1 MACRRHQASQRG
13 VALLELLIG
22 LTLLALIM
30 LTLTQSQFIVLG
42 AWRNMERDRQQGRE
56 LAQAQQTLRAQLRS
70 AVPFRPPRAFRRV
83 PVFWGSARQ
92 LTFVTSQPPRPGTP
106 PGLWLV
112 TYSLVPSDQGGE
124 YLLMR
129 QTRSALDPA
138 YWQGKPTP
146 VEGQTVLG
154 GIRDLKFSYLS
165 WNWRRKQTD
174 DSETWQTT
182 GSGRLPLAVRL
193 DLDLGGQRLSWYLPL
208 ACGKR

>member
-1 MACRRHQASQRG
+1 MAPWPKASQRG

-42 AWRNMERDRQQGRE
+42 AWRNMEKDRRQGQA
-56 LAQAQQTLRAQLRS
+56 LARAQRVLQTQIAS

-83 PVFWGSARQ
+83 PVFWGSSRR
-92 LTFVTSQPPRPGTP
+92 LTFVTCQPPRPGIP

-112 TYSLVPSDQGGE
+112 TYTLVPSDQGGE
-124 YLLMR
+124 YLLMS
-129 QTRSALDPA
+129 QTRSALDPG
-138 YWQGKPTP
+138 YWQGRPTP
-146 VEGQTVLG
+146 VEGVTLLA

-165 WNWRRKQTD
+165 WNWRRKQVD
-174 DSETWQTT
+174 ASDTWQTT

-193 DLDLGGQRLSWYLPL
+193 ELDLGGQRLSWYLPL